1 MFTNPNEVAKPS
13 IFLPSGGFKPADRR
27 AASRFSLRL
36 GRQKMCPV
44 SCRCRCTWP
53 QVTPR
58 KPCRAVPGR
67 SLWSLVTYGLWRL
80 NQIQISQIREKMGKT
95 KSECCESI
103 MKVLRHK
110 LPVPSSPGASMLI
123 RAYRGSARF
132 TASSLRCRCSAS
144 LPLQYWHSI
153 DTVDTVLLP
162 LGVTF
167 QVFPSHR
174 TGMEF
179 FMSFRSCRWLKN
191 VSALLQLQLHLDLHS
206 RFGRCFPR
214 RRGRTSVGTST
225 AASYFWSSVKR
236 NWHIINY
243 DMSLLVINIYIYN
256 EYDIV
261 I

>member
-67 SLWSLVTYGLWRL
+67 SLWSLVIYGLWRW

-110 LPVPSSPGASMLI
+110 LPLPSSPGASMLI

-132 TASSLRCRCSAS
+132 TASSLRCLCSAS

-153 DTVDTVLLP
+153 DTVLTQLTQYCYHWGHLPSISKSQNGHGILHVVSKLP
-162 LGVTF
+162 LAEERFCSSPAAAAPGSS
-167 QVFPSHR
+167 QPIPSMLSPPQ
-174 TGMEF
+174 G
-179 FMSFRSCRWLKN
+179 KN
-191 VSALLQLQLHLDLHS
+191 LSWNFNCCKLLLI
-206 RFGRCFPR
+206 FC
-214 RRGRTSVGTST
+214 
-225 AASYFWSSVKR
+225 
-236 NWHIINY
+236 
-243 DMSLLVINIYIYN
+243 
-256 EYDIV
+256 
-261 I
+261 

>member
-1 MFTNPNEVAKPS
+1 
-13 IFLPSGGFKPADRR
+13 
-27 AASRFSLRL
+27 
-36 GRQKMCPV
+36 
-44 SCRCRCTWP
+44 
-53 QVTPR
+53 
-58 KPCRAVPGR
+58 
-67 SLWSLVTYGLWRL
+67 
-80 NQIQISQIREKMGKT
+80 
-95 KSECCESI
+95 

-110 LPVPSSPGASMLI
+110 LPLPSSPGASMLI

-132 TASSLRCRCSAS
+132 TASSLRCLCSAS

-153 DTVDTVLLP
+153 DTVLTQYWHSWHSIVTT
-162 LGVTF
+162 GVTF

-206 RFGRCFPR
+206 RFRRCFPR

-236 NWHIINY
+236 NWHIIMMIY
-243 DMSLLVINIYIYN
+243 HYWLYIYILYIIML
-256 EYDIV
+256 YI
-261 I
+261 

>member
-58 KPCRAVPGR
+58 KQCRAVPGR

-153 DTVDTVLLP
+153 DTVLTQLTQYCYH
-162 LGVTF
+162 LGSPSKYF
-167 QVFPSHR
+167 QVTERAWS
-174 TGMEF
+174 
-179 FMSFRSCRWLKN
+179 SSCRFEVAAGWRTFLLFSSCSCTWIFTADS
-191 VSALLQLQLHLDLHS
+191 VDAFPAAGEEPQLELQLLQATSDL
-206 RFGRCFPR
+206 
-214 RRGRTSVGTST
+214 
-225 AASYFWSSVKR
+225 
-236 NWHIINY
+236 
-243 DMSLLVINIYIYN
+243 LLKEI
-256 EYDIV
+256 DT
-261 I
+261 